1 MRRSSR
7 PPAMYSY
14 REKFPESL
22 VYHSTGRLPCLPWFR
37 RAALIFLGKSA
48 NPPPCYRS
56 HLALSAQATRSSIAH
71 VGYFSS
77 SDDRA
82 RKGGYVET
90 VGYGC
95 PSSTDGGI
103 VHKHDSVQPEAGK
116 IAEDI
121 DFDLS
126 TVHKRVSERHSY
138 LLNWRDRRSSGC
150 QQCAVAY
157 LPIILLGHQR
167 GFSVRVLSGRLVD
180 YCCAAPTKGPTW
192 LVEKT
197 QRRGGGSAGFFKTTT
212 RT

>member
-1 MRRSSR
+1 MLALVSPCGSSLSGQKR
-7 PPAMYSY
+7 
-14 REKFPESL
+14 K
-22 VYHSTGRLPCLPWFR
+22 STT
-37 RAALIFLGKSA
+37 
-48 NPPPCYRS
+48 CYRS

-77 SDDRA
+77 SDDRV

-126 TVHKRVSERHSY
+126 TVHKRVS
-138 LLNWRDRRSSGC
+138 
-150 QQCAVAY
+150 
-157 LPIILLGHQR
+157 
-167 GFSVRVLSGRLVD
+167 
-180 YCCAAPTKGPTW
+180 
-192 LVEKT
+192 
-197 QRRGGGSAGFFKTTT
+197 
-212 RT
+212 